1 MDKRSW
7 ACLHETSH
15 GFSVVTSLLYT
26 GSMLYVAG
34 VPDDASSWAETWRD
48 GYAAGGGGG
57 GAARPLNATR
67 YTIARMSQSPTRF
80 HGKYETWG
88 EAAGEGG
95 REGGGDDDDGEEKAV
110 EVRAGKAVTVT
121 LRAWGVGGWL
131 LVGWWAGEL
140 APARRQSLSCFYGL
154 MQAFGW
160 VWCLSCLLGM
170 LGIGPL
176 SHFDLCLFL
185 CREGAL

>member
-1 MDKRSW
+1 MTQWITDTTVRQVWRVDKRSW

-48 GYAAGGGGG
+48 GYSVGAGGGGG
-57 GAARPLNATR
+57 GGGAGEAPNATR

-88 EAAGEGG
+88 GGRRGRRWG
-95 REGGGDDDDGEEKAV
+95 REGCRGKGGGGEE
-110 EVRAGKAVTVT
+110 E
-121 LRAWGVGGWL
+121 
-131 LVGWWAGEL
+131 
-140 APARRQSLSCFYGL
+140 
-154 MQAFGW
+154 
-160 VWCLSCLLGM
+160 
-170 LGIGPL
+170 
-176 SHFDLCLFL
+176 
-185 CREGAL
+185 